1 MKMLESSSTAIGR
14 ENVLGIKIV
23 NLNLLIEECGEDL
36 AKEYLSTFSCPLNKD
51 VENFLRYKAIDFA
64 KQGWAQTHLV
74 MMSYKK
80 EMAMVGYFTLASKF
94 ITVLSK
100 NVSATTRKRIAK
112 FSTYDPILKAYLLS
126 APLIAQLG
134 KNYTNGY
141 NNLITG
147 DQLLTLACNK
157 VRFIQLDL
165 GGRFV
170 YLECENKP
178 KLIDFYSNNGFYLF
192 DRRKL
197 DRDETDLDG
206 EYLVQ
211 MLKYLKS

>member
-1 MKMLESSSTAIGR
+1 M
-14 ENVLGIKIV
+14 LGIKIV
-23 NLNLLIEECGEDL
+23 NLNGLIDECGEDV
-36 AKEYLSTFSCPLNKD
+36 AKDYLSHFSCPLNRD
-51 VENFLRYKAIDFA
+51 VENYLRYKAIDFA

-80 EMAMVGYFTLASKF
+80 EMVMVGYFTLASKF
-94 ITVLSK
+94 ITVQAK
-100 NVSATTRKRIAK
+100 NLTTTTRKKLAK
-112 FSTYDPILKAYLLS
+112 FSTYDPALKAYLLS

-141 NNLITG
+141 NELITG
-147 DQLLTLACNK
+147 DQLLALACNK

-165 GGRFV
+165 GGRYV
-170 YLECENKP
+170 YVECENKP
-178 KLIDFYSNNGFYLF
+178 KLIEFYGRNGFYLF

-197 DRDETDLDG
+197 DKDETDLEG

-211 MLKYLKS
+211 MLRYLKSKEKEIQ

>member
-1 MKMLESSSTAIGR
+1 M
-14 ENVLGIKIV
+14 LGIKIV
-23 NLNLLIEECGEDL
+23 NLNLLIEECGEDA
-36 AKEYLSTFSCPLNKD
+36 AKACLSTFSCPLNRD
-51 VENFLRYKAIDFA
+51 VENFLKHKAIDFA

-80 EMAMVGYFTLASKF
+80 EMVMVGYFTLASKF
-94 ITVLSK
+94 ITIQAK
-100 NVSATTRKRIAK
+100 NLSATTRKKLGK
-112 FSTYDPILKAYLLS
+112 FATYDPALKAYLLS

-141 NNLITG
+141 HELITG
-147 DQLLTLACNK
+147 DQLLALACNK
-157 VRFIQLDL
+157 VRFIQYDL
-165 GGRFV
+165 GGRYV

-178 KLIDFYSNNGFYLF
+178 KLIEFYSRNGFYLF

-197 DRDETDLDG
+197 DKDETDLDG

-211 MLKYLKS
+211 MLKYLKSKDREIV

>member
-1 MKMLESSSTAIGR
+1 M
-14 ENVLGIKIV
+14 LGIKIV
-23 NLNLLIEECGEDL
+23 NLNVLIDECGEDV
-36 AKEYLSTFSCPLNKD
+36 AKDYLSDFSCPLNRD

-80 EMAMVGYFTLASKF
+80 EMVMVGYFTLASKF
-94 ITVLSK
+94 ITVQAKNLST
-100 NVSATTRKRIAK
+100 TTRKKLAK
-112 FSTYDPILKAYLLS
+112 FSTYDPALKVYLLS

-141 NNLITG
+141 NELITG
-147 DQLLTLACNK
+147 DQLLALACNK

-165 GGRFV
+165 GGRYV
-170 YLECENKP
+170 YVECENKP
-178 KLIDFYSNNGFYLF
+178 QLIEFYGRNGFYLF

-197 DRDETDLDG
+197 DKDETDLEG

-211 MLKYLKS
+211 MLRYLKSKEKEI